1 MSEKVIVKCPICMT
15 KFIKNDLGDPPLV
28 VQCECENITIEKK
41 LKDEEE
47 KSLFLV
53 TFVTSPPALK
63 IREEK

>member
-1 MSEKVIVKCPICMT
+1 MT